1 MIIFVLNCGSSSIKY
16 KIYEMPEGKTL
27 MSGGVT
33 RIGYDDAK
41 FTFEAGSKIEKIQ
54 PIADHEQGIDL
65 LLKTIEEQQT
75 NTGIKLSDINAA
87 GHRVVQGGSKMNA
100 SRIVDNDIIEYIESI
115 AALAPLHNPNHL
127 KGIRAV
133 GKLLP
138 ALPQVVV
145 FDNGYHTTIP
155 EHVYTYGL
163 NYEIAQRLQIRKYG
177 FHGIA
182 FRSMIAKAQT
192 LLGEDLSDKKIVNMM
207 LGSGTTANATIDGK
221 SFEVSTGFTPQ
232 EGLIQSSRAG
242 DMDTAAVLYM
252 MNQENLTT
260 AQADDIL
267 NKQSGWSGMS
277 GMGLDMYDIIVAAKQ
292 GDKRAQ
298 LTVDAVIHRFK
309 KYIGAYAA
317 VMGGIDLLIFS
328 GGVGENSADIRAG
341 ACRGLEFLGIELSE
355 EANSNG
361 SGERI
366 ISAGRVK
373 VLVVNADEE
382 QMIAKDAYELL
393 S

>member
-27 MSGGVT
+27 ISGTVA

-41 FTFEAGSKIEKIQ
+41 FTFEAGSKIKKTQ
-54 PIADHEQGIDL
+54 PIANHEQGIDL
-65 LLKTIEEQQT
+65 LLKTIEEQQAS
-75 NTGIKLSDINAA
+75 TGIKLSDIDAA
-87 GHRVVQGGSKMNA
+87 GHRVVQGGSKMNV

-133 GKLLP
+133 EKLLP
-138 ALPQVVV
+138 DLPQTVV

-163 NYEIAQRLQIRKYG
+163 NYEIAQKLQIRKYG

-182 FRSMIAKAQT
+182 FRSMIAKAQA

-298 LTVDAVIHRFK
+298 LTVNAVTHRFK

-317 VMGGIDLLIFS
+317 AMGGIDLLIFS
-328 GGVGENSADIRAG
+328 GGVGENSSDIRAG
-341 ACRGLEFLGIELSE
+341 VCRGLEFLGIELDE
-355 EANSNG
+355 EVNSNG

-366 ISAGRVK
+366 LSTGRVK
-373 VLVVNADEE
+373 VLIVNADEE
-382 QMIAKDAYELL
+382 QMIAKDTFELL
-393 S
+393 K

>member
-16 KIYEMPEGKTL
+16 KIYKMPEGKTL
-27 MSGGVT
+27 ISGGVA

-41 FTFEAGSKIEKIQ
+41 FIFEAKSKIEKIQ

-65 LLKTIEEQQT
+65 LLKTIEEQQM
-75 NTGIKLSDINAA
+75 NTGISLSDIDAA
-87 GHRVVQGGSKMNA
+87 GHRVVQGGSKMNV
-100 SRIVDNDIIEYIESI
+100 SRVVDSNIIEYIESI

-133 GKLLP
+133 NKLLP
-138 ALPQVVV
+138 QLPQVVV

-182 FRSMIAKAQT
+182 FRSMIAKAQA

-242 DMDTAAVLYM
+242 DMDTTAVLYM
-252 MNQENLTT
+252 MNEDNLTT

-292 GDKRAQ
+292 GNKRAQ
-298 LTVDAVIHRFK
+298 LTVDAVTHRFK

-341 ACRGLEFLGIELSE
+341 ICRGLEFLGIELNE

-361 SGERI
+361 NGERI
-366 ISAGRVK
+366 LSIGRVK
-373 VLVVNADEE
+373 VMVVNADEE
-382 QMIAKDAYELL
+382 QMIAKDTYELL
-393 S
+393 K